1 MVVNYFAKITDL
13 LPVIFE
19 DNQVFMMNLYIIQ
32 HIISTK

>member
-13 LPVIFE
+13 LPVIIE

-32 HIISTK
+32 HIISTM

>member
-1 MVVNYFAKITDL
+1 MVVNYFAKITHL

-32 HIISTK
+32 HIISTM